1 MIIDLAAPPKVRREP
16 YLEYEFQADLAS
28 GAKVLFNDPTLSYN
42 HLVALEINNKL
53 LRFQLVGAQ
62 PTMTIPGDDF
72 LVYPSVLPNVD
83 LAYELYA
90 GRLKEI
96 LVINSAPA
104 QHEFSFLLETNEVTA
119 SLQPDNSIVYKDA
132 DGKTVWTIEAPYAT
146 DANGSDVP
154 VTMQF
159 DGAQYTVKALPTKDT
174 VYPIKLDP
182 TVTIMVAYY
191 LFNVSEAATY
201 TAISPVKFFVGANDE
216 AAVIKAVEIINTRS
230 RKITIT
236 NSTYFYNNANS
247 YVKTYYQWFNK
258 AGVAL
263 TGVLDLVT
271 DPATSK
277 VTLECPTDA
286 YYVQFSGSASGTS
299 SNKCTNTL
307 RVTSFSYDDTQST
320 GYMTTP
326 NVGLLSSYAIT
337 TPDIQ
342 APANGFTYDQNGQE
356 VTIVAAYPKG
366 FSSTAL
372 HNIYNFR
379 DGGSYISNAIAR
391 AYDADGVEIFN
402 NAIATPS
409 SASMSLITQVS
420 FPAATRKIVI
430 TGTIVHSF
438 PSHTTVGTAY
448 LKVGFQLAGAPNGSR
463 LYVLGQLTTDV
474 TNARVAPFWS
484 VPPVNGYKV
493 FTSTGAAGPFA
504 ESDRITAKAGDRVY
518 VILENLATE
527 TIATQAPISCLML
540 DDSAPG
546 TVPVELIIDGLRN
559 LHVANISLTDSVRL
573 VRMFDM
579 VPYDLLRST
588 TSGQA
593 VATDCIRHT
602 QSSTT
607 ASADTRRTLT
617 ATQLITAAM
626 DTLRNIVVN
635 HTAAAETKR
644 KTISFMMIASDSKR
658 RVQNSIL
665 AAADALRR
673 ILNSLMIDFDSKR
686 SIQQTVQAGC
696 DTKRSAKINIQAA
709 ADTVRRK
716 LISLIFTSDSRRRV
730 QKRIPFWCD
739 TKRNSIA
746 SFEAAAETKRC
757 LTINQQCTSDTNRST
772 TTSILIESD
781 TRRSV
786 IEALAEIIQLDT
798 QRRIINSITSKSN
811 LTRCILSATL
821 AAVNT
826 KRRLTVQQALRSDS
840 ERKVTESAQVI
851 TKAGRKVTASVL
863 RKLDTNRKVTGYIHI
878 SYDTERNA
886 REGLCIIY
894 DTKRIIADRTWPRAK
909 QCTLN
914 IQIQEKHV
922 TIISFK
928 D

>member
-1 MIIDLAAPPKVRREP
+1 MIIDFAAPPKVRREP
-16 YLEYEFQADLAS
+16 YLEYEFQADLAT

-42 HLVALEINNKL
+42 HLVSLEINNKL

-96 LVINSAPA
+96 LIINSNQA

-182 TVTIMVAYY
+182 TVTLPSAYIWNVQGVAQDAAPTPYRLTIGREDGAPVITSLTVYNQRKYGSTYY
-191 LFNVSEAATY
+191 TTTNSTTVSTKYQFFDKGNVAVSEQCDLVVDASTYMGTITIPAGAYAIEFTGVVEGNASYLVTNVLQMRTAECIDTSSHWDFTQKPLPYYATTAVKFSIPKEKFNNTTSGTNVSETY
-201 TAISPVKFFVGANDE
+201 DAPFGTTFTPGTLGVAHE
-216 AAVIKAVEIINTRS
+216 RS
-230 RKITIT
+230 SVAYLNSCYVDLYKSDGTLYS
-236 NSTYFYNNANS
+236 STYIPKPS
-247 YVKTYYQWFNK
+247 T
-258 AGVAL
+258 AGSSLVAL
-263 TGVLDLVT
+263 TFRSTSVT
-271 DPATSK
+271 VPEGIARI
-277 VTLECPTDA
+277 TLRGNL
-286 YYVQFSGSASGTS
+286 YSGSASFSWPKVYFNAPTTVPEYGTA
-299 SNKCTNTL
+299 KYAITL
-307 RVTSFSYDDTQST
+307 AEDIQNAKISPGFDKTVPTAPYKTYVSYDGDIPANYAETTTVTAAAGTTIYIKVSLTANESAAVTRCSNICLLSGATSTVVALLLDSVRRLTQST
-320 GYMTTP
+320 DTTTDSLRQ
-326 NVGLLSSYAIT
+326 LLSGESLENDTVRTTTSSQAINV
-337 TPDIQ
+337 DS
-342 APANGFTYDQNGQE
+342 
-356 VTIVAAYPKG
+356 V
-366 FSSTAL
+366 L
-372 HNIYNFR
+372 H
-379 DGGSYISNAIAR
+379 
-391 AYDADGVEIFN
+391 
-402 NAIATPS
+402 
-409 SASMSLITQVS
+409 TQVS
-420 FPAATRKIVI
+420 TMP
-430 TGTIVHSF
+430 
-438 PSHTTVGTAY
+438 
-448 LKVGFQLAGAPNGSR
+448 
-463 LYVLGQLTTDV
+463 
-474 TNARVAPFWS
+474 
-484 VPPVNGYKV
+484 
-493 FTSTGAAGPFA
+493 
-504 ESDRITAKAGDRVY
+504 
-518 VILENLATE
+518 
-527 TIATQAPISCLML
+527 
-540 DDSAPG
+540 
-546 TVPVELIIDGLRN
+546 
-559 LHVANISLTDSVRL
+559 
-573 VRMFDM
+573 
-579 VPYDLLRST
+579 
-588 TSGQA
+588 
-593 VATDCIRHT
+593 
-602 QSSTT
+602 
-607 ASADTRRTLT
+607 SADTRRTLT
-617 ATQLITAAM
+617 ATELITAAM

-665 AAADALRR
+665 AATDVVRR
-673 ILNSLMIDFDSKR
+673 TLNRFMVASDSKR

-716 LISLIFTSDSRRRV
+716 LISLIFTFDSQRRV
-730 QKRIPFWCD
+730 KKRIPFWCD
-739 TKRNSIA
+739 TKRNSVA
-746 SFEAAAETKRC
+746 NSKADAETKRC

-772 TTSILIESD
+772 TTTILIESD
-781 TRRSV
+781 TRRTV

-798 QRRIINSITSKSN
+798 KRRILNSITSKSD

-826 KRRLTVQQALRSDS
+826 KRRLTVQQALRNDS
-840 ERKVTESAQVI
+840 KRKVTESAQVI

-863 RKLDTNRKVTGYIHI
+863 HKLDTNREVTGYIHI

-914 IQIQEKHV
+914 IQIQGKHI

>member
-1 MIIDLAAPPKVRREP
+1 MVIDFAAPPKVRREP

-62 PTMTIPGDDF
+62 PTMTIPGDDY

-132 DGKTVWTIEAPYAT
+132 DGNTVWTIEAPYAT

-159 DGAQYTVKALPTKDT
+159 DGAQYTVKALPTEAT
-174 VYPIKLDP
+174 AYPIKLDP
-182 TVTIMVAYY
+182 TVTITSAYY
-191 LFNVSEAATY
+191 LLNVSEAATY

-216 AAVIKAVEIINTRS
+216 AAVIKAVEIINTRY

-236 NSTYFYNNANS
+236 NFTYFYDNANS

-307 RVTSFSYDDTQST
+307 RVNSFSYDDTQST
-320 GYMTTP
+320 GYTTTP

-337 TPDIQ
+337 TPNIQ

-356 VTIVAAYPKG
+356 VTIVAAYSKG
-366 FSSTAL
+366 FSTAL
-372 HNIYNFR
+372 HSIYNFR

-391 AYDADGVEIFN
+391 AYDADGVEILN
-402 NAIATPS
+402 KAIATPS

-420 FPAATRKIVI
+420 FPAATRKVVI

-438 PSHTTVGTAY
+438 PAQTTVGTAY
-448 LKVGFQLAGAPNGSR
+448 LKVAFQLAAAPNGSR
-463 LYVLGQLTTDV
+463 LYALGPLTTDV

-484 VPPVNGYKV
+484 ISPVNGYKA

-504 ESDRITAKAGDRVY
+504 ESDRITAKAGDYVY

-527 TIATQAPISCLML
+527 TTATAAPILCLML
-540 DDSAPG
+540 DGSAPV
-546 TVPVELIIDGLRN
+546 TVPVELIIDGLRT
-559 LHVANISLTDSVRL
+559 LRVADIALTDSVRL
-573 VRMFDM
+573 VRVFDR

-593 VATDCIRHT
+593 VVADCIRHT
-602 QSSTT
+602 QASTT

-617 ATQLITAAM
+617 ATELITAAM
-626 DTLRNIVVN
+626 DSLRNIVVN

-644 KTISFMMIASDSKR
+644 KTISFMTIDSDSKR
-658 RVQNSIL
+658 RVQNSIM
-665 AAADALRR
+665 AATDAVRR
-673 ILNSLMIDFDSKR
+673 TLNSFMVASDSKR
-686 SIQQTVQAGC
+686 SMQQTVQAGC
-696 DTKRSAKINIQAA
+696 DTKRSAKVNIQAA
-709 ADTVRRK
+709 ADTIRRK
-716 LISLIFTSDSRRRV
+716 HSSLVITSDSRRRV

-757 LTINQQCTSDTNRST
+757 LTINQQCSSDTKRST

-798 QRRIINSITSKSN
+798 KRRILNSITSKSD

-821 AAVNT
+821 AAANT

-840 ERKVTESAQVI
+840 KRKVTESAQVI

-863 RKLDTNRKVTGYIHI
+863 HKLDTNRKVTGYIHI

-914 IQIQEKHV
+914 IQIQGKHV